1 MFHLEPV
8 TTTNLFSVVQIIVMI
23 LGFYFAYNSLQA
35 TQTSVALAAQN
46 LQVASQNLQTAANSL
61 NLNTANAQA
70 QLYNQMLMQ
79 GRDLQLAQLELKYAK
94 EPDTAAK
101 QIDLF
106 GIVIAY
112 YAACFELRKVL
123 TLPPI
128 VDRLMS
134 ADLKEAMRKVEFKK
148 KWETIKG
155 LYSKEFLQ
163 YVSSLEGV

>member
-101 QIDLF
+101 QIL
-106 GIVIAY
+106 
-112 YAACFELRKVL
+112 CFLPMGVGRYLASRRKPGML
-123 TLPPI
+123 AQT
-128 VDRLMS
+128 R
-134 ADLKEAMRKVEFKK
+134 
-148 KWETIKG
+148 
-155 LYSKEFLQ
+155 
-163 YVSSLEGV
+163 